1 VNSLILSTAT
11 RIVTPLILIL
21 SVFILMRGHNEPG
34 GGFIGGLLAAVSFA
48 LIQKAEGV
56 AVARRRLR
64 LDPLSIGAFG
74 LGCALIAGLWGGL
87 TYGAFLK
94 GVWPLLTVAEDGS
107 KQGLPVGSIL
117 LFDVGVYL
125 VVLGVVTAILF
136 TLEEEVAGSPRAG
149 VD

>member
-1 VNSLILSTAT
+1 MNSLILSTAT

-21 SVFILMRGHNEPG
+21 SIFILMRGHNEPG

-56 AVARRRLR
+56 AEARRRLR
-64 LDPLSIGAFG
+64 FDPMSIGAFG

-94 GVWPLLTVAEDGS
+94 GVWPLLTVGPDGG
-107 KQGLPVGSIL
+107 KEGLPVGSIL
-117 LFDVGVYL
+117 LFDIGVFL

-136 TLEEEVAGSPRAG
+136 TLEEEVARSPRAG